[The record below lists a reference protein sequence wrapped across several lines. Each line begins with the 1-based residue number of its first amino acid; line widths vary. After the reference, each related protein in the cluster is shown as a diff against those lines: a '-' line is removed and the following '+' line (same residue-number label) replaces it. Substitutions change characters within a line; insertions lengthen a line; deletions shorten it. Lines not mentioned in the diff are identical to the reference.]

1 MIKIENLSKKFGDLV
16 VLKEISLAFETGKTT
31 VILGPSGSGK
41 STLLR
46 CIKKLDQVDSGKI
59 YLHDKEV
66 TKEKRLSKIGLVFQ
80 NFNLFPHFTVLENL
94 IYAPKLLHS
103 KTNPKIK
110 AKELL
115 LKLGLSNKANVK
127 PKELSGGQ
135 KQRVAIARALML
147 EPEIL
152 LFDEPTSALDRESTA
167 LLIKIICE
175 LKSSITMLI
184 VSHEI
189 SFAKAVADK
198 IIFME
203 QGMALCYQDKEEF
216 FADPDS
222 HRARLFLE

>member
-1 MIKIENLSKKFGDLV
+1 MIRIENLSKKFGDLV
-16 VLKEISLAFETGKTT
+16 VLKDISLTFEEGKTT

-46 CIKKLDQVDSGKI
+46 CIRKLEQIDSGKI
-59 YLHDKEV
+59 YLHDKEI
-66 TKEKRLSKIGLVFQ
+66 TKTKQLSKIGLVFQ

-94 IYAPKLLHS
+94 IYAPKLLH
-103 KTNPKIK
+103 PKAKLITK

-115 LKLGLSNKANVK
+115 LKLGLSSKVNAK

-147 EPEIL
+147 DPEIL

-167 LLIKIICE
+167 LLIKIIYE
-175 LKSSITMLI
+175 LKSTITMLI

-189 SFAKAVADK
+189 SFAKEVGDK
-198 IIFME
+198 IVFME
-203 QGMALCYQDKEEF
+203 QGMTLCHQDKEEF
-216 FADPDS
+216 FGDPDS